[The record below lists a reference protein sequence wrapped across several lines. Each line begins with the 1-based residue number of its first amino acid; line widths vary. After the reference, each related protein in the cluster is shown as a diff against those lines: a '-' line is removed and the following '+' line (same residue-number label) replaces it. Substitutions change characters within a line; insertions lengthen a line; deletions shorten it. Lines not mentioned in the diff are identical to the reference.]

1 MPPRPHPL
9 ATARAAD
16 WADRAVGALWRKG
29 ITAKPPLDPEYLWQ
43 VGSRGFAAQD
53 EHAGRSEA
61 EVADFRLRLERL
73 CASLRC
79 EAELNALGHTMAYG
93 QLTSAIR
100 KRHALGRAWRTD
112 PSLPQGD
119 IASPIVVVGQMRAGT
134 TRMHRLLAAAI
145 GYAPLPPSS

>member
-1 MPPRPHPL
+1 MAMPPRPHPL

-73 CASLRC
+73 CASLRG

-100 KRHALGRAWRTD
+100 
-112 PSLPQGD
+112 
-119 IASPIVVVGQMRAGT
+119 
-134 TRMHRLLAAAI
+134 
-145 GYAPLPPSS
+145 

>member
-61 EVADFRLRLERL
+61 EVADFRLRLWSGAWITPRPANTLTRL
-73 CASLRC
+73 
-79 EAELNALGHTMAYG
+79 
-93 QLTSAIR
+93 
-100 KRHALGRAWRTD
+100 
-112 PSLPQGD
+112 
-119 IASPIVVVGQMRAGT
+119 
-134 TRMHRLLAAAI
+134 RM
-145 GYAPLPPSS
+145 

>member
-53 EHAGRSEA
+53 EPAGRSEA

-73 CASLRC
+73 CAAIDRDDQVR
-79 EAELNALGHTMAYG
+79 ALALQPHQRLARG
-93 QLTSAIR
+93 AI
-100 KRHALGRAWRTD
+100 ALHQ
-112 PSLPQGD
+112 PVGD
-119 IASPIVVVGQMRAGT
+119 IGARRQPQVA
-134 TRMHRLLAAAI
+134 
-145 GYAPLPPSS
+145 